1 MVMNWN
7 VAVLFL
13 AGNFPPAESIHSLAT
28 LPRKL
33 PATGIKYNRGGSNPS
48 PFFILYTLLLK
59 GRASVSV
66 YLSRFAR
73 LMNTVWHGLRR
84 FDRLGRRFHNWHTI
98 KAQGSKCRILN
109 KSTAPTAM
117 SRIIEQN
124 MIRAINY
131 ECDWRKD
138 NTEVVVIHHGIHGT
152 FSYQK
157 EIQVKLHGHTIARI
171 FPGDRMIL
179 SSCGWETKTTKS
191 RLNAILHHYNLS
203 GIYQE
208 KFVWYCEQGVFEDN
222 TEFAIRR

>member
-1 MVMNWN
+1 MD
-7 VAVLFL
+7 
-13 AGNFPPAESIHSLAT
+13 
-28 LPRKL
+28 
-33 PATGIKYNRGGSNPS
+33 
-48 PFFILYTLLLK
+48 
-59 GRASVSV
+59 
-66 YLSRFAR
+66 
-73 LMNTVWHGLRR
+73 TVWHGLSR
-84 FDRLGRRFHNWHTI
+84 FTRLGGRFHNWHTI
-98 KAQGSKCRILN
+98 RAQGFNPGILN
-109 KSTAPTAM
+109 KSTAPTTM

-171 FPGDRMIL
+171 FPGDRLIL

-191 RLNAILHHYNLS
+191 RLNAILHRYNLN

-208 KFVWYCEQGVFEDN
+208 NFVWYIGDKVFEDN
-222 TEFAIRR
+222 MEFAIRR